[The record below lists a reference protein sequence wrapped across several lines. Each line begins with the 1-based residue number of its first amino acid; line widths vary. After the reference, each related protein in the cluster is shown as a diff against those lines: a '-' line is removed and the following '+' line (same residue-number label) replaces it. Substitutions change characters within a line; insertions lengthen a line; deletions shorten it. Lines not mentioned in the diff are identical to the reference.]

1 MTDFGE
7 RLRKERESRNITL
20 RDLSEA
26 TKINK
31 RYLEALE
38 QNDFDSIPGGVFIR
52 GYIRSYAE
60 SIGINPAPLLDEYL
74 RIRSAGGDGE
84 EEEQAAK
91 EAAQAALSTLAAK
104 LDESRSG
111 IRSFSRI
118 ALIGLI
124 GVVLIAIAAWSY
136 LRFFGE
142 EPVEPTVAAPP
153 VQEEVQPAVAEP
165 PEEIAP
171 AEPEPVVVE
180 EPAAAA
186 PAEPEPVVV
195 EEPPAAA
202 PVEEE
207 PAPVVEEPVIEVA
220 VVSDL
225 TISEFGV
232 GTGVANRQLVGESDS
247 FREGETVWFWNR
259 VIGGSAGDTVEHV
272 WIREGVRQ
280 GSIALNIGGSHWRTQ
295 SRWSMRQG
303 AAGTWTVEA
312 RDSEGRLLATSEF
325 TCLPAD

>member
-26 TKINK
+26 TKISK

-38 QNDFDSIPGGVFIR
+38 RNDFDSIPGGVFIR

-60 SIGINPAPLLDEYL
+60 SIGINPAPLLDEYI
-74 RIRSAGGDGE
+74 RMRSAQGKGE

-91 EAAQAALSTLAAK
+91 EAAQAALSSLAAK

-118 ALIGLI
+118 ALIGLAGI
-124 GVVLIAIAAWSY
+124 VLIAIAAWSY
-136 LRFFGE
+136 LGFFSDKGT
-142 EPVEPTVAAPP
+142 EPTVAAPP
-153 VQEEVQPAVAEP
+153 VQEEVQPAVTEP
-165 PEEIAP
+165 PQETAP
-171 AEPEPVVVE
+171 AESEV
-180 EPAAAA
+180 
-186 PAEPEPVVV
+186 VVV

-202 PVEEE
+202 PVEEQ
-207 PAPVVEEPVIEVA
+207 PAPAIEEPEPVIETAPEEPVTEVA
-220 VVSDL
+220 TASNL
-225 TISEFGV
+225 TITKFGV
-232 GTGVANRQLVGESDS
+232 GTGVADRQLVGESDS
-247 FREGETVWFWNR
+247 FREGQTVWFWTR
-259 VIGGSAGDTVEHV
+259 VTGGSAGDAIEHV

-295 SRWSMRQG
+295 SRRIMREG
-303 AAGTWTVEA
+303 SAGSWTVEA
-312 RDSEGRLLATSEF
+312 RDSEGRVLATSSF